1 MLSIGKLGTGQEMY
15 YLEKVAEGAED
26 YYSGEGEVAGQ
37 WIGDGAVELDLSGEV
52 GGDQLTAMLTGNNPA
67 SGEPL
72 GLRAVGGRGPVPG
85 FDLTFSAPKSVSLLW
100 GLGGPVAGVE
110 VNAAH
115 RAAVDAALGYLQQ
128 EACWTR
134 RGAGGTEFV
143 KGNGYLAAA
152 FEHRS
157 SRNGDPQLH
166 THVLVANA
174 TKGPDG
180 RWTRLYHPAIYEHA
194 QTASYLYQAQLRHE
208 LTRRLG
214 VEWQEVRKGIAE
226 IEGFADD
233 HLREFSTRRAEILE
247 AVGPDASARSM
258 EVAAL
263 STRQGK
269 EQGVSREELHE
280 RWRARGEEIGLD
292 REAISRTF
300 DPEAIFDPERAQART
315 IPDEELGEAVTANVS
330 HFERRDAIRAVAD
343 SQRSGAPAAEVIRMA
358 DEFLASDEV
367 LRLSESPR
375 AERFTTQRVW
385 DLEREALSTAERMQG
400 EARGQAGEL
409 IATRV
414 IEARPTLKADQRE
427 MVRRLLADPEGIAV
441 VVGEAGT
448 GKTFAIVA
456 AAEGWAQA
464 GYELRAVAPTWRA
477 ANVLRAEGLEATSV
491 ARLLA
496 QMQGGDGGGSDSS
509 MLNERTVLL
518 VDEAGMVGSAD
529 LAALIEAAD
538 AARAKLVLVGDHQQ
552 LGEIE
557 AGGLYRAL
565 AERTEPIV
573 LDEVIRHNRAV
584 DREAAR
590 LIRDGEGGAALDLY
604 RSAER
609 VTVALDAEARREAMV
624 ADWHRSYSE
633 GQDALMVAKRNSE
646 VERLNATAR
655 ELLRNEGQLGEQ
667 EVEVGEARFAVGDQ
681 VITRVNDHAAGI
693 YNRER
698 WQVTEVDAESRSLV
712 LEGIDQAQRVEVG
725 PDYLDR
731 TTPHGDAP
739 AIQHAYAVTTYCAQ
753 GTTVD
758 RAYVMADPSMDKQEM
773 YVAASRSREETYL
786 YATPEIQAEREEY
799 APKPPGREAI
809 GHVAEAAER
818 DRAQTAAHDEA
829 LRSELAGMPTP
840 DLAVRHRD
848 LAMPARRESN
858 DESAYQHQQGWVAER
873 QRQYADAVA
882 NREAAEGLGWRE
894 RRQVLPEARKHEQLI
909 SERLGEETAK
919 LERLAPP
926 STEARREH
934 EISGELLAKRNE
946 QALLA
951 DRLSPPGYVVKELGE
966 RPGDPEKAKAWDNG
980 VRSIERY
987 RNEYGVQD
995 KGSALGHRPESD
1007 SRDRFA
1013 HDRTQDRIREAQR
1026 RLERQQQV
1034 DRSMQRSHDAGR
1046 DMGLDIG
1053 L

>member
-1 MLSIGKLGTGQEMY
+1 MLSIGKLGTGQERY
-15 YLEKVAEGAED
+15 YLEKVAEAAED

-37 WIGDGAVELDLSGEV
+37 WMGDGVAELGLSGEV
-52 GGDQLTAMLTGNNPA
+52 GADRLTAMLTGRNPA
-67 SGEPL
+67 DGSPL

-115 RAAVDAALGYLQQ
+115 RAAVDAALDYLQQ

-134 RGAGGTEFV
+134 RGAGGAEFV
-143 KGNGYLAAA
+143 KGSGYLAAA

-208 LTRRLG
+208 LSRRLG

-226 IEGFADD
+226 IEGFADE

-247 AVGPDASARSM
+247 AAGPDASARSM

-263 STRQGK
+263 TTRQGK

-280 RWRARGEEIGLD
+280 RWRSRGEEIGLD
-292 REAISRTF
+292 REAISRAF
-300 DPEAIFDPERAQART
+300 DPEAILDPDSAKVHPASH
-315 IPDEELGEAVTANVS
+315 EEVGEAVTAHAS
-330 HFERRDAIRAVAD
+330 HFERRDAIQAVAD
-343 SQRSGAPAAEVIRMA
+343 SQRSGAPTSEVIRAA
-358 DEFLASDEV
+358 DEFLASDQV
-367 LRLSESPR
+367 LSISTTPR
-375 AERFTTQRVW
+375 AERFTTQHVW
-385 DLEREALSTAERMQG
+385 ELEREAISTAERMQSKP
-400 EARGQAGEL
+400 RGQAGEL
-409 IATRV
+409 IAARV
-414 IEARPTLKADQRE
+414 IQARPTLKADQRE

-441 VVGEAGT
+441 IVGEAGT

-464 GYELRAVAPTWRA
+464 GYELRTVAPTWRA

-496 QMQGGDGGGSDSS
+496 QMQRDDSGDSS

-538 AARAKLVLVGDHQQ
+538 AAKAKPVLVGDHQQ

-565 AERTEPIV
+565 AERTDPIV
-573 LDEVIRHNRAV
+573 LDEVIRHNHEI

-590 LIRDGEGGAALDLY
+590 MIREGEGRAALDLY

-609 VTVALDAEARREAMV
+609 VTVAPNAEARREAMV
-624 ADWHRSYSE
+624 ADWHRSYAE
-633 GQDALMVAKRNSE
+633 GQDALMVAKRNVE

-655 ELLRNEGQLGEQ
+655 ELLRADGRLGER
-667 EVEVGEARFAVGDQ
+667 EVEVGEAHFAVGDR
-681 VITRVNDHAAGI
+681 VITRVNDHAASI

-698 WQVTEVDAESRSLV
+698 WKVAEVDSENRSLV
-712 LEGIDQAQRVEVG
+712 LQGIDQARRVEIG
-725 PDYLDR
+725 PEYLDR
-731 TTPHGDAP
+731 TTPHGEAP
-739 AIQHAYAVTTYCAQ
+739 AIQHGYAVTTYCAQ
-753 GTTVD
+753 GSTVD

-786 YATPEIQAEREEY
+786 YATPKIQTEREEY
-799 APKPPGREAI
+799 APKPPERDAI
-809 GHVAEAAER
+809 GHIAEAAER
-818 DRAQTAAHDEA
+818 DRAQTSAHDEA
-829 LRSELAGMPTP
+829 LRSELARMPTAE
-840 DLAVRHRD
+840 LAARHRE
-848 LAMPARRESN
+848 LGTPARRESN
-858 DESAYQHQQGWVAER
+858 DEWTYQRQQEHVAER
-873 QRQYADAVA
+873 QCQHADAVA
-882 NREAAEGLGWRE
+882 SREAAEGLGWRE
-894 RRQVLPEARKHEQLI
+894 RRQVLPGAQKHEQMI
-909 SERLGEETAK
+909 GERLREEAAK

-926 STEARREH
+926 STEVRREH
-934 EISGELLAKRNE
+934 EISGELLARREE
-946 QALLA
+946 QMRLA
-951 DRLSPPGYVVKELGE
+951 VRISPPAYVVRELGE
-966 RPGDPEKAKAWDNG
+966 RPIDPVKAKAWDEG
-980 VRSIERY
+980 VRGIEGY
-987 RNEYGVQD
+987 RNEYGITD
-995 KGSALGHRPESD
+995 TGSALGREPEGGRNSRA
-1007 SRDRFA
+1007 RDRA
-1013 HDRTQDRIREAQR
+1013 RDAIRETQR
-1026 RLERQQQV
+1026 HLDRQQQP

-1046 DMGLDIG
+1046 DMGMDIG